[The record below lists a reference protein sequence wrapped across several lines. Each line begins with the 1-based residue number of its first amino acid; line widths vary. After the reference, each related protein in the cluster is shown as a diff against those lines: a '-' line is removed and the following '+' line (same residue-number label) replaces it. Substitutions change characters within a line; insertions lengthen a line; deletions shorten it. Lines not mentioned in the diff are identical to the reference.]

1 MTTNKR
7 LKIYL
12 SSNSCSSVLQ
22 QQEVTRH
29 IYWHW
34 LNILFISKL
43 RKRNTETKIKFNKCR
58 ESAFLG
64 SHQSQSRKGPVK
76 ENKPNAELY
85 ILSSLCKLRLEINLG
100 KIPKILSCLQS
111 ERSMFNRLV
120 CENRLSSV
128 CKLPLK
134 QHQNL
139 TRGREDTFNL
149 KKVLLTFLI

>member
-1 MTTNKR
+1 M
-7 LKIYL
+7 
-12 SSNSCSSVLQ
+12 LQ

-43 RKRNTETKIKFNKCR
+43 RKRNRNRNKIQHR

-64 SHQSQSRKGPVK
+64 SHQTQSRKAPVK

-100 KIPKILSCLQS
+100 KIPNILSCLQS

-120 CENRLSSV
+120 WENRLSSV

-134 QHQNL
+134 QHQNR
-139 TRGREDTFNL
+139 TRGREDRFNL
-149 KKVLLTFLI
+149 KKVLLTFLL